1 MKHTYCKLCELLKGA
16 GYKLW
21 VFSYNGGAGA
31 SWSVVPYIVRG
42 IHPRA
47 KYSQRY
53 SPPGKRAKVGT
64 LLTIFPPNHYP
75 TPRIALFVR

>member
-47 KYSQRY
+47 KGQRWEHFSQYSTESLSY
-53 SPPGKRAKVGT
+53 S
-64 LLTIFPPNHYP
+64 
-75 TPRIALFVR
+75 